1 MTTTRVIYSGRVQGV
16 GFRFRTRQIA
26 ERFAVTGYV
35 KNLPD
40 GTVEL
45 VAQGD
50 EGEIDRFRRSV
61 RDDMRGLIQ
70 DEEETSVEPGAE
82 EFQRFDIAY

>member
-16 GFRFRTRQIA
+16 GFRFRTRHIA
-26 ERFAVTGYV
+26 ERYAVTGYV

-45 VAQGD
+45 LVQGE
-50 EGEIDRFRRSV
+50 EGEIDRFRRGL
-61 RDDMRGLIQ
+61 RTEMRGFIR
-70 DEEETSVEPGAE
+70 DEEEAPVGPDVPDLE
-82 EFQRFDIAY
+82 RFDIAY